1 MLAVSSGNEEARLWS
16 LTLVEQSASAVHQ
29 ATLTVFGKR
38 AGAMVRAIRETAVVN
53 LTILTVVEAV

>member
-29 ATLTVFGKR
+29 ATLAVFGKSGR
-38 AGAMVRAIRETAVVN
+38 GHGEGDKGRRRW
-53 LTILTVVEAV
+53 